1 MNDVS
6 KLSGASPV
14 SPTSGRVWKP
24 PRKQRP
30 GDRPAGKRPERSR
43 KEEKEGRGTAGDR
56 EEKKPVVIG
65 EIETPDDGDEPR
77 GYGSGVFKEPR
88 NHKVDLII

>member
-24 PRKQRP
+24 PREQKP
-30 GDRPAGKRPERSR
+30 GDRPAGKRPKRYR
-43 KEEKEGRGTAGDR
+43 KEGENRDNAGDR
-56 EEKKPVVIG
+56 EEKRTVEIE
-65 EIETPDDGDEPR
+65 EIETSGDGDEPLS
-77 GYGSGVFKEPR
+77 YGSGVFKKPR